1 MTAMMQRVIRVKNPN
16 GVTPMPLAVASPF
29 QLGMRIALKR
39 RHGTVKPMP
48 EQSKGYRIENRN

>member
-1 MTAMMQRVIRVKNPN
+1 MMQRVIRVKNPN